1 MPAGSSSDSAAAEI
15 EGTIFPG
22 LRADDNYGEIGSG
35 TGESEGE
42 HMAEY
47 SHSQMGT
54 FEQCPLQYKFI
65 YVDGIKRYEEGIE
78 AYLGQRFHDA
88 VEWLYAERAFRIV
101 PLEELLEYY
110 EKDWV
115 NQWHLEVKINKKDRT
130 ADDYR
135 LMGRRFIEDYYKRHH
150 PFDEGR
156 VLGLERYI
164 RFPLDDTGRYRCK
177 GIIDRL
183 MLAPD
188 GAFEIHDY
196 KTGSK
201 LPDQREVDA
210 DRQLAL
216 YQIGVQDLW
225 PEAREKGVRLVWHE
239 VAFDVEMRSTRT
251 PEALEGLKARVAAL
265 IDRIEAE
272 KEFPLKESALCGWC
286 SYWDL
291 CPAKKHLVKVEA
303 LPKERWKDE
312 PGVVIVDAY
321 AERWRKKK
329 EIEAEKDAVEREMEE
344 LRKAAIAFAEKEGV
358 QVIAGTGARL
368 RVTGKESVVSP
379 RKGTEERAALEAK
392 LRELC
397 VWDEVAALDIYALED
412 AVLAGKWG
420 EKVVEILKAYISLE
434 KRYTVTLKENGGES

>member
-1 MPAGSSSDSAAAEI
+1 
-15 EGTIFPG
+15 
-22 LRADDNYGEIGSG
+22 
-35 TGESEGE
+35 
-42 HMAEY
+42 MAEF
-47 SHSQMGT
+47 SNSQLST
-54 FEQCPLQYKFI
+54 FEQCPLQYKFN
-65 YVDGIKRYEEGIE
+65 YVDGIKRKEEGIE

-88 VEWLYAERAFRIV
+88 MEWLYGEKAFRVV
-101 PLEELLEYY
+101 PLGELLEHY
-110 EKDWV
+110 EKDWA
-115 NQWHLEVKINKKDRT
+115 NQWHLEIKIVKEGRT

-164 RFPLDDTGRYRCK
+164 RFPLDDAGRYRIK

-183 MLAPD
+183 MLAAD
-188 GAFEIHDY
+188 GVFEIHDY

-201 LPDQREVDA
+201 LPEQREIDA

-239 VAFDVEMRSTRT
+239 VAFNVEMRSTRS
-251 PEALEGLKARVAAL
+251 PEALEDLKARVAAL

-272 KEFPLKESALCGWC
+272 QEYQLKESSLCGWC
-286 SYWDL
+286 AYWDL

-303 LPKERWKDE
+303 LPKDRWKDE

-329 EIEAEKDAVEREMEE
+329 ELEAEKDAVEGEMEG
-344 LRKAAIAFAEKEGV
+344 LRQAAIAFAEKEGV

-368 RVTGKESVVSP
+368 RVTSRDAVVSP
-379 RKGTEERAALEAK
+379 KKGTDERQALEAK
-392 LRELC
+392 LRELR
-397 VWDEVAALDIYALED
+397 VWDEVAALDPYALED

-420 EKVVEILKAYISLE
+420 EAVVEALKAYISLE
-434 KRYTVTLKENGGES
+434 KRYTVTLRENGGEN